1 MCNKM
6 SDVRLS
12 NASPTLERVDA
23 RQPDNVRPSVRR
35 NLFGRPDP
43 AEIQRNVTASI
54 QEDVQGFTEKY
65 NFDPVNERPLAP
77 LNYVWQEDRNA
88 PEFYVRQPHG
98 SQRPQ
103 RDEDFPGDNNRQD
116 AETRSERQSDQ
127 PRRDGSRKRRS
138 ETSGDLPRL
147 IKAAT
152 QFCFAV
158 PQCRGAKQQ
167 LCPGDQ
173 PWPRSVDPPNKS
185 VLEKSFFRPTD
196 VNVI

>member
-1 MCNKM
+1 M

-138 ETSGDLPRL
+138 ETSVSSSCPTERGDLLLVEYCSLSHHLTDGREN
-147 IKAAT
+147 IKKAA
-152 QFCFAV
+152 F
-158 PQCRGAKQQ
+158 
-167 LCPGDQ
+167 
-173 PWPRSVDPPNKS
+173 S
-185 VLEKSFFRPTD
+185 
-196 VNVI
+196 